1 MIWPCLRTVRNFKH
15 FPENFMVSTG
25 SRIWVNTRFLTNV
38 KASRFTCQLKILNT
52 IIPITPGLP
61 VMFYSR
67 GNAIDATIKK
77 LNATLDKNGA
87 NLKSRPKVK

>member
-1 MIWPCLRTVRNFKH
+1 
-15 FPENFMVSTG
+15 MVSC
-25 SRIWVNTRFLTNV
+25 SVFVTNV

-52 IIPITPGLP
+52 IMPITPGLP

-87 NLKSRPKVK
+87 NLKSRPKVCRVTSDWSANKKRLLGIEIW